1 MNIISKIKLRVY
13 TSIFIGLAV
22 NLLAFNTFG
31 QWWNFENDK
40 QADKDEMLLQ
50 NMGVQLDVGDAI
62 NSMYNFKFADSERQF
77 RWFHVKVPTHPMPY
91 FLMGLNEWWKI
102 VPNTDNAMFD
112 SKCLAMMDSCI
123 YHADKMYDKNKNVEA
138 AFFLAAAYAFK
149 GRLYSERKKWTK
161 AAFAG
166 KSALKYLEI
175 SKGKSELSPELL
187 FGDGLYNYYSKWIPE
202 EYPSLKP
209 LLWFFTKGNK
219 QVGIR
224 QLEKTAYTAFYT
236 RVEARYF
243 LLQIYAMENQNDKCF
258 ELAKYMHQTYPDNPY
273 FHRYYARHAFVNA
286 NFVDA
291 EREALDILDKIK
303 NLYPGYEST
312 SGRYAS
318 YIMAYINKNVKR
330 DNAAAKLYYTQAMT
344 FAKQTK
350 ASNSG
355 YYLASEIELG
365 RMAEAAGD
373 FEEAMNY
380 YKDVVDNAERKSAQ
394 HEEAKKLVKDL
405 KVKIRKNRK

>member
-1 MNIISKIKLRVY
+1 MNKNKNKFNSVFL
-13 TSIFIGLAV
+13 IFIF
-22 NLLAFNTFG
+22 LLFAKVSEA
-31 QWWNFENDK
+31 QWWNYEDDK
-40 QADKDEMLLQ
+40 QKDKNEMLLQ

-62 NSMYNFKFADSERQF
+62 NSMYNFKFAESERQY
-77 RWFHVKVPTHPMPY
+77 RWFHLKVPTHPMPY

-102 VPNTDNAMFD
+102 VPNTDNALYD
-112 SKCLAMMDSCI
+112 EKCLSLMDSCI
-123 YHADKMYDKNKNVEA
+123 YYADKMYDDNKSVEA
-138 AFFLAAAYAFK
+138 AFFLSAAYAFK
-149 GRLYSERKKWTK
+149 GRLYSERKRWTK

-166 KSALKYLEI
+166 KNALKYLEI

-209 LLWFFTKGNK
+209 ILWFFSKGNK
-219 QVGIR
+219 TLGIK

-243 LLQIYAMENQNDKCF
+243 LLQIYAMENENDKCF
-258 ELAKYMHQTYPDNPY
+258 ELAKYMHKTYPDNPY
-273 FHRYYARHAFVNA
+273 FHRYYARQAFVNSD
-286 NFVDA
+286 FVDA

-303 NLYPGYEST
+303 NLYPGYEAT
-312 SGRYAS
+312 SGRYAA
-318 YIMAYINKNVKR
+318 YILAYINKNIKR
-330 DNAAAKLYYTQAMT
+330 DNVAAKSYYTLAMD
-344 FAKQTK
+344 FAKKNK
-350 ASNSG
+350 ASDSG

-365 RMAEAAGD
+365 KMAEQVGEY
-373 FEEAMNY
+373 EEAMKY

-405 KVKIRKNRK
+405 KVKIRKKK

>member
-1 MNIISKIKLRVY
+1 MSKIKSFY
-13 TSIFIGLAV
+13 FIAV
-22 NLLAFNTFG
+22 FLLTNSWGAFYG
-31 QWWNFENDK
+31 QAQWWNYENDK
-40 QADKDEMLLQ
+40 QKDKNEMLLQ

-62 NSMYNFKFADSERQF
+62 NSMYNFKFAESERQF
-77 RWFHVKVPTHPMPY
+77 RWFHLKVPTHPMPY

-102 VPNTDNAMFD
+102 VPNTDVAMYD
-112 SKCLAMMDSCI
+112 EKCLSLMDSCI
-123 YHADKMYDKNKNVEA
+123 YYADRMYDDNKSVEA
-138 AFFLAAAYAFK
+138 AFFLSAAYAFK
-149 GRLYSERKKWTK
+149 GRLYSERKRWTK

-209 LLWFFTKGNK
+209 ILWFFSKGNK
-219 QVGIR
+219 AVGIK
-224 QLEKTAYTAFYT
+224 QLEKTAYSAFYT

-243 LLQIYAMENQNDKCF
+243 LLQIYAMENENEKCF
-258 ELAKYMHQTYPDNPY
+258 ELAKYMHKTYPDNPY
-273 FHRYYARHAFVNA
+273 FHRYYARQSFVNSD
-286 NFVDA
+286 FVDA

-312 SGRYAS
+312 SGRYA
-318 YIMAYINKNVKR
+318 AYILAYVNKNVKH
-330 DNAAAKLYYTQAMT
+330 DPTTAKEYYKMAME
-344 FAKQTK
+344 FAKKTK
-350 ASNSG
+350 ASDSG

-365 RMAEAAGD
+365 KMAETAGD
-373 FEEAMNY
+373 FEEAMKY

-394 HEEAKKLVKDL
+394 HDEAKKLVREL
-405 KVKIRKNRK
+405 KVKIRKNK